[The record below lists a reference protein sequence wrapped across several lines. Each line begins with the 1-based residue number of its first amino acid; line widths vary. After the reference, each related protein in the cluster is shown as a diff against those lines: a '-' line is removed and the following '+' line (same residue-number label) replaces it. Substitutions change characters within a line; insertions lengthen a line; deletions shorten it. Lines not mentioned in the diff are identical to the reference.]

1 MKETYNSRYILGIS
15 FISALGGYL
24 FGFDFAVISGALPF
38 LREQFHLNAYWE
50 GFLTGSLGLGCMVG
64 CLIAGKLAEK
74 YGRKPG
80 LSVAAVIFALSSL
93 GMALSPGM
101 NVFILMRFLAGIGV
115 GMASILSP
123 LYIAEISPAS
133 VRGRNVAINQLTI
146 VFGILITNLVNYNL
160 AGYGDQAWR
169 LMFGFGV
176 VPSVLFLIGVVF
188 LPESPRWLL
197 ANAREERA
205 AAILQKIGN
214 ADYAAKAV
222 FDFKQSFN
230 SRQSQTFSAVFSK
243 AVRPAITIGITLA
256 VFQQL
261 CGINVVFN
269 FTSTIFES
277 VGADLDRQLSET
289 VAIGIVNTLFT
300 LLAMWQVDKLG
311 RRPLMLA
318 GSLGLAV
325 AYLVL
330 ATLLQVQAAPIWIS
344 LVVLIAIALYATSLA
359 PVTWVLI
366 SEIFPNHIRGLAS
379 SVAIV
384 CLWGAYFV
392 LVFTFPILADIL
404 GTYGPFYLY
413 AVICLAGFLFIK
425 TRVKE
430 TKGQTLEELE
440 NNFVAH

>member
-38 LREQFHLNAYWE
+38 LREQFQLNAYWE
-50 GFLTGSLGLGCMVG
+50 GFLAGSLGLGCMLG

-80 LSVAAVIFALSSL
+80 LALAAVIFALSSL
-93 GMALSPGM
+93 GMALSAGL
-101 NVFILMRFLAGIGV
+101 NVFILMRFVAGIGV

-146 VFGILITNLVNYNL
+146 VFGILITNLINYKL

-169 LMFGFGV
+169 LMFGFGFI
-176 VPSVLFLIGVVF
+176 PSVLFLIGVAF
-188 LPESPRWLL
+188 LPESPRWLM
-197 ANAREERA
+197 AHAREAQA
-205 AAILQKIGN
+205 AAILQKIGSR
-214 ADYAAKAV
+214 DYAAKAV
-222 FDFKQSFN
+222 SDFRQSFN
-230 SRQSQTFSAVFSK
+230 SGQAQTFSAVFSK
-243 AVRPAITIGITLA
+243 AVRPAITIGIILA

-318 GSLGLAV
+318 GSLGLAI

-330 ATLLQVQAAPIWIS
+330 AALLQGQAAPVWIS

-392 LVFTFPILADIL
+392 LVFTFPILAELL

-413 AVICLAGFLFIK
+413 AVICLAGFIFIK
-425 TRVKE
+425 ARVRE